1 MTKLQNTNYKPEHR
15 AHKALC
21 ARCSAEPINMGSGP
35 KQSTKH
41 KTQNKARIKRKMQNQ
56 NLDTIFN
63 NTFKYAKK
71 LAKEFY
77 FTNWAKNPSKCPA
90 FKGEI
95 IHISRIGWEHIIHDE
110 AKTRMDIL
118 GKIFILERAKKLL
131 ETATQFQDYEKRNG
145 NEYWVFN
152 AVVQDI
158 KIRVII
164 KAIEGKEKH
173 FLSVIR
179 KGSVQKE
186 IDNDN
191 DVIIQ

>member
-1 MTKLQNTNYKPEHR
+1 MK
-15 AHKALC
+15 
-21 ARCSAEPINMGSGP
+21 
-35 KQSTKH
+35 
-41 KTQNKARIKRKMQNQ
+41 NQ

-63 NTFKYAKK
+63 DTFKYAKK

-77 FTNWAKNPSKCPA
+77 FKNWVKNPLKCPA

-95 IHISRIGWEHIIHDE
+95 IHISRIGWEHTIKELH
-110 AKTRMDIL
+110 KSKMDIL
-118 GKIFILERAKKLL
+118 GRFCILERAKKLL
-131 ETATQFQDYEKRNG
+131 ESATQFQDYEKRNG
-145 NEYWVFN
+145 NEYWAFD

-164 KAIEGKEKH
+164 RAIKGKEKH

-186 IDNDN
+186 IDC
-191 DVIIQ
+191 DVSKQK